1 MDMFDGFVFLEEKKK
16 SLIPILCQY
25 DFLSA
30 LTAAFSI
37 TSWRKNRG
45 AQESCL
51 ALNSAMVEN
60 TEWGRKTIF
69 TPNDLEEFFQLLYP
83 ILKTTPYDD
92 PVLPDF
98 GEIKLNYRSKYYSV
112 ITGTGHTAPIF
123 SALQFL
129 EKISESACM
138 DAYTDSLLCY
148 SDYCIDF
155 LKAKNTPINEDFSL
169 HPQFESPTFDYYEN
183 VKDFMTEEKWTGLGT
198 PLLSMLAAESNEIV
212 RSHFFSYN
220 DHYYPLF
227 NPSLVID
234 YQTKILLT
242 RPDRELHSIVI
253 SSLADK
259 LASIYDSHDIKT
271 DHTIRKPL
279 LLDNKQPLLDNK
291 KSFAYLEDSNLI
303 VFLDCGN
310 EHRIEEE
317 ISAIY
322 KAHTE
327 DGLSIVDLE
336 ARIPGKGYKAYHVD
350 KECKLSIICFDEHI
364 NVDQP
369 RIVLRGRE
377 EKRIYTAIDLMYM
390 LMFSSEVSQIAEFDS
405 DEKNSE
411 SQVLS
416 WGGASDYFTVFLSEK
431 GFISKGA
438 IEYSNVYSEVDTS
451 AAHIFSHYLELGGVF
466 PFHLSST
473 IFADPECWNV
483 ICDDNS
489 VYQFTRKVKALPGG
503 ALFKYDNG
511 CSVFLSYNFFSILK
525 ESNITQSRLSL
536 DMFRAVTEKFFIE
549 YHQDLSAIPP
559 LANTL
564 VQFCCHSLSNQNPE
578 HYVCCQKAKVSS
590 NKLVVDFEVNSSN
603 LYLVNERKEE
613 AIDSSKLSELLSF
626 AKWIIYLQNSSD
638 LCFHTD
644 SDTKL
649 IVEDDYRIDVELGE
663 NYSQTFEK
671 ESQRRIIAEP
681 FNLRGDN
688 TDRDFFEKV
697 ANAFYEDLGVHF
709 KVLESVLHHL
719 SDSSFSHDNVE
730 FDEIAPNVIKAKATD
745 VLNDYLSFVV
755 ENVPVEDVKSA
766 YDFLTIVP
774 GQLKTICDTTHP
786 ILPIWEREKRNHC
799 FAVRP
804 IYMSNND
811 YIYSPIIM
819 EEVRKRW
826 IEGFLQ
832 FYPPFEIGL
841 ERTCT
846 ALYAWK
852 NNYEHLFSSEVE
864 VLLKESGCEYAKHDV
879 DLRRE
884 DRRGNHPTIDVLG
897 DYDVIG
903 LNTTQKRIFI
913 IECKVLQPIGSVFE
927 HSNQQKRFFTK
938 EKFDEK
944 FQKRIDYFSKVA
956 MSFFANHGYD
966 TEGFTI
972 NPYMVVN
979 KVFSSYYKHVQF
991 PIVTFDELKREIQL

>member
-271 DHTIRKPL
+271 DYTIRKPL

-564 VQFCCHSLSNQNPE
+564 VQFCCHSLSNQNPG

-590 NKLVVDFEVNSSN
+590 NKLVVDFEVNSS
-603 LYLVNERKEE
+603 KIASDIAE
-613 AIDSSKLSELLSF
+613 AIDRSVEYSVIGELLQPLVCLSKDSYSELFEKMELTSGQKKTLGTT
-626 AKWIIYLQNSSD
+626 A
-638 LCFHTD
+638 
-644 SDTKL
+644 
-649 IVEDDYRIDVELGE
+649 VRIDYYFNPDTYEI
-663 NYSQTFEK
+663 K
-671 ESQRRIIAEP
+671 E
-681 FNLRGDN
+681 
-688 TDRDFFEKV
+688 
-697 ANAFYEDLGVHF
+697 
-709 KVLESVLHHL
+709 
-719 SDSSFSHDNVE
+719 
-730 FDEIAPNVIKAKATD
+730 TD
-745 VLNDYLSFVV
+745 VSELSIRKQIAKICAAAGV
-755 ENVPVEDVKSA
+755 
-766 YDFLTIVP
+766 LP
-774 GQLKTICDTTHP
+774 GTY
-786 ILPIWEREKRNHC
+786 ERRDATE
-799 FAVRP
+799 